1 VLREQHFARVWPT
14 IEVMSSRRRLKEL
27 AKMRQD
33 QHLADI
39 VVAECSTE
47 AAASAA
53 LKTLKG
59 QLSLKDAAIVRN
71 ENGKVK
77 SKLSSL
83 ILAVTLRRPA
93 APLHQCHP

>member
-1 VLREQHFARVWPT
+1 
-14 IEVMSSRRRLKEL
+14 MSK
-27 AKMRQD
+27 D
-33 QHLADI
+33 QHLVDI
-39 VVAECSTE
+39 VVAEFNTE

-59 QLSLKDAAIVRN
+59 QLSLKDAAIIRN

-83 ILAVTLRRPA
+83 ILAV
-93 APLHQCHP
+93 